1 MYAHFALAAP
11 AAGHRAVLPPR
22 ARRVGRGVLRHDDWT
37 ANRRNL
43 FPRAARGDAPFGDDD
58 DARVDS
64 EEPYAATIESL
75 LETEAAFPP
84 HRRAWRWLECLSACG
99 WVQGGADSSRV
110 EVRESTKAGAG
121 VFARTDIRRR
131 TALGT
136 YPGVRRSLADY
147 CAKADRTN
155 GRSLAYGLMCR
166 DGWVLDPTD
175 AGGGVAVRGFAEPAN
190 DVGGERGAY
199 SYAPAGFSLFGKKN
213 AFPVSETGFR
223 NERNANET
231 NETRIVPP
239 TVSLF
244 VPHGLREVWRSLCVA
259 VKSERGFRVVADATF
274 SLANE
279 PDGADDAAGD
289 LRRERRANIAVREG
303 EAGVQTVYT
312 LRDVRAGEELLWDY
326 GASYDRSH
334 YSTRGKAEESVE
346 ESVAS

>member
-1 MYAHFALAAP
+1 MYAHFAIAAP

-84 HRRAWRWLECLSACG
+84 HQRAWRWLECLSACG

-175 AGGGVAVRGFAEPAN
+175 AAGGVAVRGFAEPAN

-199 SYAPAGFSLFGKKN
+199 ADASSLFGKN
-213 AFPVSETGFR
+213 ETP
-223 NERNANET
+223 NERDVK
-231 NETRIVPP
+231 ETRIVPP

-244 VPHGLREVWRSLCVA
+244 ETHGLREVWRSLFSP
-259 VKSERGFRVVADATF
+259 KDRRGFRVVADATF

-289 LRRERRANIAVREG
+289 LLRERRANIAVREG
-303 EAGVQTVYT
+303 ETGVQTVYT
-312 LRDVRAGEELLWDY
+312 LRDVCAGEELLWDY

-334 YSTRGKAEESVE
+334 YSTGGEAEE
-346 ESVAS
+346 ESVARSLS

>member
-1 MYAHFALAAP
+1 VFAKLGLRGGVERRVAEREKRRAKSERLVTYADERRSRDDYFFFSPYTGIEHHEARDTHTPSARQSGP
-11 AAGHRAVLPPR
+11 RRECTRISRSPRPPR
-22 ARRVGRGVLRHDDWT
+22 GTALCFPPARAASAAVCFATTIGPRTDVT
-37 ANRRNL
+37 F

-84 HRRAWRWLECLSACG
+84 HQRAWRWLECLSACG

-175 AGGGVAVRGFAEPAN
+175 AAGGVAVRGFAEP
-190 DVGGERGAY
+190 GER
-199 SYAPAGFSLFGKKN
+199 
-213 AFPVSETGFR
+213 R
-223 NERNANET
+223 R
-231 NETRIVPP
+231 
-239 TVSLF
+239 
-244 VPHGLREVWRSLCVA
+244 
-259 VKSERGFRVVADATF
+259 
-274 SLANE
+274 
-279 PDGADDAAGD
+279 
-289 LRRERRANIAVREG
+289 RRERRVRRRLFAFWKKRNAERTKREG
-303 EAGVQTVYT
+303 NAHRPADGVP
-312 LRDVRAGEELLWDY
+312 VRNPRPA
-326 GASYDRSH
+326 
-334 YSTRGKAEESVE
+334 
-346 ESVAS
+346 

>member
-1 MYAHFALAAP
+1 MYAHFAIAAP

-22 ARRVGRGVLRHDDWT
+22 ARRVGHRCVLRHDDWT

-84 HRRAWRWLECLSACG
+84 HQRLWRWLECLSACG

-121 VFARTDIRRR
+121 VFARTDITRR

-175 AGGGVAVRGFAEPAN
+175 AAGGVAVNGFAAPAN

-199 SYAPAGFSLFGKKN
+199 ADASLVFGKN
-213 AFPVSETGFR
+213 ETP
-223 NERNANET
+223 NERDVK
-231 NETRIVPP
+231 ETRIVPP

-244 VPHGLREVWRSLCVA
+244 VPHGLREVWRSLFLPKDA
-259 VKSERGFRVVADATF
+259 RGFRVVADATF

-289 LRRERRANIAVREG
+289 LLRERRANIAVREG
-303 EAGVQTVYT
+303 ETGVQTVYT
-312 LRDVRAGEELLWDY
+312 LRDVCAGEELLWDY

-334 YSTRGKAEESVE
+334 YSTGGKAEEST
-346 ESVAS
+346 